1 MSVGALGASPFVLHS
16 HLPYAN
22 LTGQWPHSEESALE
36 LSEPL
41 LAYLNHLKGAG
52 VEENLTVAI
61 ESVLDEQIVKDLER
75 FVIFPEAAKF
85 DDEEEEELYE
95 DEDFDEDDLDE
106 DFDEDDLDDLD
117 DDDFDDDD
125 FEEDDDLYDSI
136 GVDSPDWWIAVPE
149 MIDSDSL
156 RFFEG
161 TASALNIRGD
171 ARRLWG
177 HNYNFSKN

>member
-22 LTGQWPHSEESALE
+22 LIGQWPHGKETAIEP
-36 LSEPL
+36 SEPL
-41 LAYLNHLKGAG
+41 FACLHHLKGAG
-52 VEENLTVAI
+52 VEENLKL
-61 ESVLDEQIVKDLER
+61 VLDEQIVKDLER
-75 FVIFPEAAKF
+75 FVIYPEAAKF
-85 DDEEEEELYE
+85 DDEEEDDLYE
-95 DEDFDEDDLDE
+95 DEDFDEDDIDE

-117 DDDFDDDD
+117 DDDFEDDDLD
-125 FEEDDDLYDSI
+125 EEDDLYDSI

-156 RFFEG
+156 HFFEG
-161 TASALNIRGD
+161 TTSALNIRGD

-177 HNYNFSKN
+177 QNYNFSKN